1 MTKPLKVIIDL
12 TPQEISLVT
21 ELLARELELAGRAS
35 RPSVRFDSAA
45 KEELQNFYDYFLDM
59 DLEYNNEKY
68 DAHKQPCCCCRNE
81 GCY

>member
-21 ELLARELELAGRAS
+21 ELLARELELA
-35 RPSVRFDSAA
+35 VRFDSAA